1 MMVHWITKKRIVKT
15 IIKIRNTLPIIN
27 DYVMNE
33 MKTMRNLTAG
43 MMVVLVTACSS
54 DDDPAPPPPM
64 LDCNVSGPNVT
75 LTATSTICGEDDGEI
90 ALAIVGGTGNLTVNI
105 EPQSLGLEFANN
117 TFTSLEP
124 GTYTIEVIDS
134 DNCSSSAVA
143 TVDFSVGNVSYLND
157 VDPIIQARC
166 AISGCHDGSDAS
178 LPNYKNFPEFQARA
192 HNFPGGVRQ
201 RVKIDDMPR
210 SGGPLSAEEKAAIF
224 CWIDEGA
231 LDN

>member
-1 MMVHWITKKRIVKT
+1 
-15 IIKIRNTLPIIN
+15 
-27 DYVMNE
+27 MNE
-33 MKTMRNLTAG
+33 RSALKNVIIVAAIA
-43 MMVVLVTACSS
+43 VVAACSS

-64 LDCNVSGPNVT
+64 LDCNVSGPSVS
-75 LTATSTICGEDDGEI
+75 LTASPTVCGEDDGEI

-134 DNCSSSAVA
+134 DNCSSSAVT
-143 TVDFSVGNVSYLND
+143 TVDFNAGNVSYLND

-166 AISGCHDGSDAS
+166 AIPGCHDGSDAS
-178 LPNYKNFPEFQARA
+178 LPNYTIFSEFQDRA
-192 HNFPGGVRQ
+192 NNNPGGVRQ
-201 RVKIDDMPR
+201 RLKIDDMPR
-210 SGGPLSAEEKAAIF
+210 SGGPLSAEEKALIF

-231 LDN
+231 MEN

>member
-1 MMVHWITKKRIVKT
+1 MRSLKNVLLWG
-15 IIKIRNTLPIIN
+15 
-27 DYVMNE
+27 YV
-33 MKTMRNLTAG
+33 G
-43 MMVVLVTACSS
+43 MMVVLVAACSS
-54 DDDPAPPPPM
+54 DDGTAPPPPM

-124 GTYTIEVIDS
+124 GTYTIEVTDA

-143 TVDFSVGNVSYLND
+143 TVAFNAANVSYIND

-166 AISGCHDGSDAS
+166 AIPGCHDGSDTS
-178 LPNYKNFPEFQARA
+178 IPNYKNFPEFQAVA
-192 HNFPGGVRQ
+192 NNNPGGVSQ

-210 SGGPLSAEEKAAIF
+210 AGDPLTAEEKAAIF

>member
-1 MMVHWITKKRIVKT
+1 MNET
-15 IIKIRNTLPIIN
+15 NTLKNAIIAAALIT
-27 DYVMNE
+27 V
-33 MKTMRNLTAG
+33 A
-43 MMVVLVTACSS
+43 ACSS
-54 DDDPAPPPPM
+54 NDDPAPPPM

-124 GTYTIEVIDS
+124 GTYTIEVTDA
-134 DNCSSSAVA
+134 DNCSSSATA
-143 TVDFSVGNVSYLND
+143 TVSFSAGNVSYEID

-166 AISGCHDGSDAS
+166 AIPGCHDGSDTS
-178 LPNYKNFPEFQARA
+178 IPNYTNFTEFQARA
-192 HNFPGGVRQ
+192 HNDPGGVRQ